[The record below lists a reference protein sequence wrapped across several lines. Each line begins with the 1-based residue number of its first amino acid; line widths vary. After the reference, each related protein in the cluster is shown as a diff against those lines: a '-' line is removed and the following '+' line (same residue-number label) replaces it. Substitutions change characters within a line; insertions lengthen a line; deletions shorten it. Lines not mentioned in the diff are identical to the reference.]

1 MKLYAVIGGFF
12 ALVACDPVEEAPDSG
27 LAGFD
32 PNLVEN
38 QRAVCEQSGGRF
50 SKGGLSGV
58 FVCYQ
63 DTGEVNKSCSSSN
76 DCKGYCLAR
85 SRTCAPVTPMFGC
98 QEVLGKFGASSTLC
112 LE

>member
-1 MKLYAVIGGFF
+1 MKLFAVLGVLFVL
-12 ALVACDPVEEAPDSG
+12 AACDPVEEAADTG

-38 QRAVCEQSGGRF
+38 QRAACEQSGGRF
-50 SKGGLSGV
+50 GKGGLSGA

-76 DCKGYCLAR
+76 DCAGYCLAR
-85 SRTCAPVTPMFGC
+85 SRTCAPITPMFGC
-98 QEVLGKFGASSTLC
+98 QEVLGRLGATSTLC

>member
-1 MKLYAVIGGFF
+1 MKFYAVLCGFF
-12 ALVACDPVEEAPDSG
+12 ALVACDPATKAPDTG

-38 QRAVCEQSGGRF
+38 QRVACEKSGGRF
-50 SKGGLSGV
+50 GKGGLSGV

-63 DTGEVNKSCSSSN
+63 ETGEANKSCSSAN
-76 DCKGYCLAR
+76 DCTGYCLAR

-98 QEVLGKFGASSTLC
+98 QEVLGGFGASSTLC